1 MDVMDRVSSKHKLK
15 VLLHEKPF
23 AGVNGSGKHNNW
35 SMSTDTG
42 VNLLSPGKTPR
53 TNLQFLTFFINTIAA
68 VNRHEALL
76 RGSVASH
83 GNDHRL
89 GANEAPPAIISVFTG
104 SYLKEVLEMIE
115 KRVDEDTF
123 DEQDNISLRLDIHN
137 RIPDILLDNTDR
149 NRTSPFAFTGNKF
162 EFRAVGSSAN
172 CSMPMTVLNAMVTDQ
187 LKLFKQ
193 EVDALIKQGDYKDVA
208 ILKVL
213 RRTLKECN
221 RIMFEGDNYSDAWHK
236 EAEKRGLSNNRTTPE
251 ALDAF
256 ISEKSLA
263 LFENLG
269 ILSRRE
275 SEARYEIMMHN
286 YVNHLQIESRT
297 LGEIV
302 VNQILPACVEYQNKL
317 ISNIR
322 GMKEIGMEEKY
333 YATQLDVLK
342 TISSGIEKTILLERE
357 MKAIRVKGNDLGEVK
372 EQALL
377 YCNEVKPIMEAIRDI
392 VDELEIIIDDN
403 LWPLPKYRE
412 MLFSK

>member
-1 MDVMDRVSSKHKLK
+1 
-15 VLLHEKPF
+15 
-23 AGVNGSGKHNNW
+23 
-35 SMSTDTG
+35 MSTDTG